1 MFSAGFRHK
10 RGDPL
15 IRLSAFVENILQ
27 PGKTQLIPLKPGRF
41 VFDVPLKPNY
51 FKKQSFS

>member
-41 VFDVPLKPNY
+41 VFDVPLKV
-51 FKKQSFS
+51 S